1 MVAPAASAS
10 YPLVARV
17 MLQFKADLLAGEA
30 SQMEIMARR
39 WTQMELSL
47 QSSFDV
53 LALEIENLRLKG
65 ESVPVSKLIRMQ
77 RYRSLLDQISTQ
89 LTQYTDY
96 ADETISKGQ
105 QEMIK
110 LGISHATQAIRS
122 YYTTHNRIAAGFD
135 ILPSSAIENMVGLAG
150 DGSPLR
156 ALLQESWPAAVDG
169 LTTQLIRA
177 TALGKNPTDTAR
189 AMRDGFG
196 VGYNRAIN
204 IARTE
209 QLRVY
214 RTAAVQQYKTS
225 GLVKGYKRLSARDS
239 RVCLACL
246 MADDGTVYDLDVIFE
261 EHPQGRCT
269 TVPVVSGLPEVQ
281 WQDGQSWFMTQTPET
296 QRAMM
301 GPGVY
306 DAWQGG
312 SFDLADLVKRVENDT
327 WGTSLQT
334 KTLKELTE

>member
-1 MVAPAASAS
+1 MPDKP

-17 MLQFKADLLAGEA
+17 MFKFKADLLAGEA
-30 SQMEIMARR
+30 DQMKTMATRWLQME
-39 WTQMELSL
+39 TSL
-47 QSSFDV
+47 QSSFDA

-65 ESVPVSKLIRMQ
+65 ESIPVSKLIRMQ
-77 RYRSLLDQISTQ
+77 RYRSLLDQMSLQ
-89 LTQYTDY
+89 LSQY
-96 ADETISKGQ
+96 ADFADASISSAQ
-105 QEMIK
+105 REMIEM
-110 LGISHATQAIRS
+110 GIDHATNAIKA
-122 YYTTHNRIAAGFD
+122 YYATHNRIAGGFD

-156 ALLQESWPAAVDG
+156 KLLQDSWPAAVDG

-177 TALGKNPTDTAR
+177 TALGKNPMDTAR

-214 RTAAVQQYKTS
+214 RTAAVQEYKAS
-225 GLVKGYKRLSARDS
+225 QLVKGYKRLSARDT

-246 MADDGTVYDLDVIFE
+246 MADDGTIYDLDVVFE

-269 TVPVVSGLPEVQ
+269 TVPVVSGLPVVE
-281 WQDGQSWFMTQTPET
+281 WQNGQSWFTAQTPEA
-296 QRAMM
+296 QRSMM
-301 GPGVY
+301 GQGVY
-306 DAWQGG
+306 DAWQSG

-334 KTLKELTE
+334 TTLKELTE